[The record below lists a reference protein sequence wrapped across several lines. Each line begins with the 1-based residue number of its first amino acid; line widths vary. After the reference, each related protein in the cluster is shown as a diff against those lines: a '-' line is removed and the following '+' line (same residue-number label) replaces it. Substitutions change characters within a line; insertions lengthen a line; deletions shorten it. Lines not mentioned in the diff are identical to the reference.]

1 MNTQVPEAQRVKSK
15 INSKKITLRHIMI
28 KLLKVIDSRILK
40 AASWE
45 NQFIPYQG
53 TPKGYGQIS
62 QKKPIKPEGSGM
74 IYSEY
79 WKKKNKSQINTMLSK
94 TFLQKWGRHKGFP
107 KQKLRVHHKF
117 STRNAE
123 GSSSSWNKRLLI
135 SNQKT
140 CENIR

>member
-62 QKKPIKPEGSGM
+62 QKKPIKPEGSGK
-74 IYSEY
+74 IYLKY
-79 WKKKNKSQINTMLSK
+79 WKKKKTKAKSILYSVKLSFRNEGDIKVFLNKSSK
-94 TFLQKWGRHKGFP
+94 SSSQVQHKKCWRKFFKL
-107 KQKLRVHHKF
+107 KQKA
-117 STRNAE
+117 TN
-123 GSSSSWNKRLLI
+123 
-135 SNQKT
+135 
-140 CENIR
+140 